1 VSSRAIE
8 SLSAGVDF
16 VRATVYTH
24 TPQIVLLGDRYSP
37 PSDPGTYEIYNDTP
51 VLLKTGMLADPLA
64 NHTATPLADGNLFVA
79 GGAFDTTL
87 WQIFSLF
94 TGQIQV
100 LSTGSLQDS
109 RDYAVAALLGNGNVF
124 LGGGAISAGTW
135 EIHSPTGALVSSGD
149 LTDDRTAGASP
160 IVLKNGNIW
169 ISGSAI
175 TNPDACTWEILD
187 VNGNPVSSGSLN
199 TCFAGGKVEIL
210 ANGNVILLGGD
221 NAPGAY
227 EIYTETGTRVVTGSL
242 INGFNHGA
250 TAVSLDGG
258 SQVFIFGSC
267 TSGSEPGD
275 PYHVPSCSTF
285 GAIGT
290 WELLGFDSNSNK
302 TSDTTG
308 SLADSRGGAR
318 AVVTSTGNIFISGGD
333 FAPESWEM
341 WTPSGTTVTLHSQGE
356 LNGTRYGGHTSSRF

>member
-199 TCFAGGKVEIL
+199 ACFAGGKVEIL

-227 EIYTETGTRVVTGSL
+227 EI
-242 INGFNHGA
+242 
-250 TAVSLDGG
+250 
-258 SQVFIFGSC
+258 
-267 TSGSEPGD
+267 
-275 PYHVPSCSTF
+275 
-285 GAIGT
+285 
-290 WELLGFDSNSNK
+290 
-302 TSDTTG
+302 
-308 SLADSRGGAR
+308 
-318 AVVTSTGNIFISGGD
+318 
-333 FAPESWEM
+333 
-341 WTPSGTTVTLHSQGE
+341 
-356 LNGTRYGGHTSSRF
+356 